1 MVEKKNLKFDFII
14 IKPVFKLSLFNQI
27 PFNTSTAFVHS
38 NEDGLIAL
46 NKEVGVLSHPNA
58 KGDMSKALLVAEFD
72 LKEECYRWCDA
83 EGEQR
88 MVWLVNRLDAPTS
101 GLILLA
107 TSLELKNALRK
118 SFESHLVEKEYFAV
132 VRGRPRVKKGVWSGM
147 IRSHLSQSK
156 TPSQSSFAKT
166 IYEVDV
172 CSESMP
178 KLSRLKLNPITGR
191 THQLRIHCADHHLPI
206 VGDQTYGDFKLN
218 RSIKRLTKVS
228 RLMLHCSALKVSYSL
243 KGQEKQFSVKVPLPE
258 SFKTL
263 IS

>member
-1 MVEKKNLKFDFII
+1 ML
-14 IKPVFKLSLFNQI
+14 
-27 PFNTSTAFVHS
+27 
-38 NEDGLIAL
+38 
-46 NKEVGVLSHPNA
+46 
-58 KGDMSKALLVAEFD
+58 
-72 LKEECYRWCDA
+72 
-83 EGEQR
+83 
-88 MVWLVNRLDAPTS
+88 WLVNRLDAPTS

-118 SFESHLVEKEYFAV
+118 SFESRLVEKEYFAV

-243 KGQEKQFSVKVPLPE
+243 KGQEKRFSVKVPLPE

-263 IS
+263 ID